1 MVLIIPLDSAIYGTD
16 RSSYY
21 WPHGTKMILYNA
33 TLDAG
38 TFSPS
43 CSAVALLCRPE
54 INEICM
60 KSLPL
65 TARAD
70 MKSQNITHQKSQ

>member
-16 RSSYY
+16 RPSYS
-21 WPHGTKMILYNA
+21 WPHGTRMTMRTIPHS
-33 TLDAG
+33 TLRH
-38 TFSPS
+38 FRLV
-43 CSAVALLCRPE
+43 SAVAFLCRPE
-54 INEICM
+54 INEICV
-60 KSLPL
+60 KSLSL